1 MLFTDISYKLYL
13 ELTRVEFRRTRFA
26 AIQVYPFVVFISLTA
41 GGPQRARL
49 PITPTATLPSWL
61 WSLWIFPYLL
71 GSRPQLFI
79 AMQVQHFYTSSTDGW
94 ILLTHVLAHN
104 FLSRCKFSTFT
115 PRQPMVG
122 FYFFTFSHAFR
133 YGSQN
138 VYIVCVCVC
147 VFVCIYKIAHNRA
160 IRPCHPSHS
169 MPLALILPRGDQ

>member
-71 GSRPQLFI
+71 GSRPQFFI

-94 ILLTHVLAHN
+94 ILLTHVLAR
-104 FLSRCKFSTFT
+104 FPLRKPEC
-115 PRQPMVG
+115 
-122 FYFFTFSHAFR
+122 
-133 YGSQN
+133 
-138 VYIVCVCVC
+138 VYCVCVCVC
-147 VFVCIYKIAHNRA
+147 VCVVCIYKIAHNRA